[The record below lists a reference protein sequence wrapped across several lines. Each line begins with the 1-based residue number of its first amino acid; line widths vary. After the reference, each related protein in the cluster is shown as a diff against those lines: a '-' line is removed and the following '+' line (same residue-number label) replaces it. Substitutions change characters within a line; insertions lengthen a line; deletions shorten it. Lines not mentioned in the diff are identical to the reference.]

1 MLNVKSFSLVGFIK
15 KPYVNVS
22 SNLVSLRDLE
32 IDSQPREVSETHTAE
47 QYISCYVKK
56 HYLGRHHASPHPL
69 SSLIKEGFCNRL
81 RIMVSSETS
90 LHLQLKK
97 NPCY

>member
-47 QYISCYVKK
+47 QYISCYVKNTISDDIT
-56 HYLGRHHASPHPL
+56 LLLIPSVVL
-69 SSLIKEGFCNRL
+69 S
-81 RIMVSSETS
+81 
-90 LHLQLKK
+90 KK
-97 NPCY
+97 VFVID